1 MSHDANRDLINH
13 VDFGMEVEQFL
24 GSRIGK
30 HLVSRAEHEASEAIE
45 ALKNTDPG
53 DSNAIRALQTTIKR
67 AESIQYWMAEC
78 IQIGLHSQSEL
89 KQMDE

>member
-1 MSHDANRDLINH
+1 MTHDANRDQINQ

-30 HLVSRAEHEASEAIE
+30 HLIARAEHEASEAIE
-45 ALKNTDPG
+45 QLKDTAPEDANK
-53 DSNAIRALQTTIKR
+53 IRALQTTIKR

-78 IQIGLHSQSEL
+78 IQIGLHAQAEL
-89 KQMDE
+89 RQLDE